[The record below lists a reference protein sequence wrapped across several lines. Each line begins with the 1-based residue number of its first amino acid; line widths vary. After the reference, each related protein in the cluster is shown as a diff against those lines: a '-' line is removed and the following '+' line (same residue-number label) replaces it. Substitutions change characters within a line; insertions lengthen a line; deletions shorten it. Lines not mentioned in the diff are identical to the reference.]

1 MPIRELSYLFYM
13 KKTIIVCFMAVILFS
28 PSCKDIFERNLE
40 KSSVTIQSPPDSY
53 QSTTFT
59 VNFWWDEVK
68 GADEYRLQIVSPD
81 FTNITQ
87 LVLDTPVTSNQFA
100 YTLNPGSYCWRV
112 RAENNSSHTDYATR
126 CLSIDSAPDLS
137 AQQLV
142 LASPANNFITTQSGI
157 SFKWYPLLNADD
169 YRFELHAPDFN
180 GSLVIP
186 VVILTDTFSAVS
198 GLAEGTYQWGV
209 RGQNTFSN
217 TSFSIRTFI
226 IDATAPATPVLLSPV
241 NNDTLDGSSMDFTWS
256 QPADSGSAIS
266 DSLWIYSDTITWIP
280 LKEYFTSATIQNVDT
295 LSAGVYF
302 WDMMAIDAAG
312 NKSSYSSLRK
322 FVVQ

>member
-1 MPIRELSYLFYM
+1 M
-13 KKTIIVCFMAVILFS
+13 KKTSVIGIVAIILIFH
-28 PSCKDIFERNLE
+28 SCRDIFERNLE
-40 KSSVTIQSPPDSY
+40 KSSVTIQTPPDNY
-53 QSTTFT
+53 QSTVFT

-68 GADEYRLQIVSPD
+68 GADAYRLQIVSPD
-81 FTNITQ
+81 FNAITR
-87 LVLDTPVTSNQFA
+87 LVLDTPVTGTRFA

-112 RAENNSSHTDYATR
+112 RAENNSSQTDYATR

-142 LASPANNFITTQSGI
+142 LASPVNSFITTQTSI

-169 YRFELHAPDFN
+169 YRFELRTPDFN
-180 GSLVIP
+180 GTLVIP
-186 VVILTDTFSAVS
+186 VAILTDTLVLIS
-198 GLAEGTYQWGV
+198 GLAEGSYQWGV

-217 TSFSIRTFI
+217 TSFSIRGFI
-226 IDATAPATPVLLSPV
+226 IDATDPATPVLLSPA
-241 NNDTLDGSSMDFTWS
+241 NNDTLDGASMDFSWS

-266 DSLWIYSDTITWIP
+266 DSLWIYSDTINWVP
-280 LKEYFTSATIQNVDT
+280 VKEYFTSATIQNVDT
-295 LSAGVYF
+295 LPAGIYF